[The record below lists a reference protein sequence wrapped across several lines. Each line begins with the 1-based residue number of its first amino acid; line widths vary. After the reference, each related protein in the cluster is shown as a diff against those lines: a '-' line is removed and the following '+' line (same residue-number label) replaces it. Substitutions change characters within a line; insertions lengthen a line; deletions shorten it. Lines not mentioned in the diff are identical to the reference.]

1 MTEETTVNQQET
13 PKKGSGLSFVKLSVF
28 IVIVA
33 AVIAAGDF
41 VIKQGVGIVG
51 GGEAVAL
58 VNNQKISRGIYDERY
73 AQLAA
78 SITAQGQSAT
88 TTETQTAIKNQTLDN
103 LITETLLLQA
113 ADKEGIK
120 AKTEEVDAVFTQNKS
135 QFADEAAF
143 EKALTA
149 QGFTTG
155 TFKEF
160 LTRDNIIRQYLTANI
175 DTSSLTATTAEI
187 KTLYDQ
193 AAANDETIPKLSE
206 VSDQIKN
213 QIIQLKQQQL
223 IANFIQTLKAS
234 STIETLLK

>member
-13 PKKGSGLSFVKLSVF
+13 PKKGSSLSLVKLSVF

-33 AVIAAGDF
+33 AVIAAGYF

-58 VNNQKISRGIYDERY
+58 VNGQKISRGIYDERY
-73 AQLAA
+73 AQLTA
-78 SITAQGQSAT
+78 SVVLQGQSAT
-88 TTETQTAIKNQTLDN
+88 TTETQIAIKNQTLDN

-143 EKALTA
+143 IKALTD
-149 QGFTTG
+149 QGYSES

-160 LTRDNIIRQYLTANI
+160 LTRDNIIRQYLTANV

>member
-33 AVIAAGDF
+33 AVIAAGYF

-103 LITETLLLQA
+103 LITETLLWQA